1 MKVRDE
7 KEMKLIYFFF
17 FIVKNTDKMVKYKGC
32 YIKKVSKIRMLKHKN
47 VLVFLGQTLLYFAIF
62 MALIYLYNYLGQGQ
76 GNFIYNEF

>member
-1 MKVRDE
+1 MYYLLMKVRDE

-17 FIVKNTDKMVKYKGC
+17 FMVKYKGC